1 MIAHNF
7 RMDYVHNAHGTLG
20 PFDPFVPVSR
30 FPIALRESLK
40 SDPRSA
46 MSRHESTEPICGFFV
61 WGGDS
66 WEIVGFLQRQQV
78 WLLLEVQVALA
89 PAYGPAVLR
98 LVDT

>member
-61 WGGDS
+61 WGGTHGRS
-66 WEIVGFLQRQQV
+66 WVFYSASKFGFSSKSRSLS
-78 WLLLEVQVALA
+78 
-89 PAYGPAVLR
+89 LR
-98 LVDT
+98 PTDPQCCD